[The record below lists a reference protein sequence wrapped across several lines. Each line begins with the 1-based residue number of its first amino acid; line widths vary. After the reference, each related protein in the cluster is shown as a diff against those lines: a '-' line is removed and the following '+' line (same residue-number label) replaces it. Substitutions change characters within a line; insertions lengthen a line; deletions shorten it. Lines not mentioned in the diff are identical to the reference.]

1 MPTLNDAI
9 LFAAAARPGDWTA
22 TSLALEIEPTETEI
36 QAAIHRLRTAGHL
49 QKRRGNPRW
58 GGRDRLRASKAGR
71 AALRARLR
79 QRFSGEAAA
88 G

>member
-9 LFAAAARPGDWTA
+9 LFAAASRPGDWTA
-22 TSLALEIEPTETEI
+22 TSLALEIEPTKTEI
-36 QAAIHRLRTAGHL
+36 EAAVERLRSAGHL

-71 AALRARLR
+71 AALRSSLH
-79 QRFSGEAAA
+79 QRFAGEAAA
-88 G
+88 S